1 MVQKPNV
8 NSASEKEL
16 VRVEAQFDQFK
27 EQLDSLELDRSNAHA
42 KETAP
47 QVLLSQEDIA
57 KSKDIYLKPYRA
69 IGSAEKF
76 NEKYRE
82 DYNYAKEYTQF
93 VAENAEIIG
102 ESIDMW
108 TKAFPGQ
115 PAEWWKIP
123 VNKPVWG
130 PRYLEDQLKRCNYHV
145 FTMKQN
151 VPTADAGEGT
161 YYGAMAVDEVKQR
174 LDARPVAHKRH
185 VFMGARNFR

>member
-82 DYNYAKEYTQF
+82 DYNYAKEYTSF
-93 VAENAEIIG
+93 
-102 ESIDMW
+102 W
-108 TKAFPGQ
+108 
-115 PAEWWKIP
+115 
-123 VNKPVWG
+123 
-130 PRYLEDQLKRCNYHV
+130 LK
-145 FTMKQN
+145 MQN
-151 VPTADAGEGT
+151 HRGIN
-161 YYGAMAVDEVKQR
+161 
-174 LDARPVAHKRH
+174 RH
-185 VFMGARNFR
+185 VDKGVSRSASRMVEDTC